1 MTRSAR
7 AAAVAEPSR
16 AALRAVGEVISAMA
30 VAPSLEATLQGLV
43 RAARTLASCRYAAVG
58 VPDGSGGFSHFI
70 TAGMSDELI
79 AAIGRLPRTHGL
91 LSAMLERPKPHRTSD
106 ISKDPRFEWWP
117 AAHPRMT
124 SFLGVPILSAGEVV
138 GAFYLT
144 DKIGADEFSDQDQE
158 LIELFAAHAAVAI
171 ATARVHERS
180 RELSVVEERNRLA
193 RDLHDAV
200 SQTLFSLTLTAEAA
214 SELLDRDTEAAR
226 AQLAEVRRLAAEAR
240 EEMRSLVFQ
249 LRPADLEADGLVAT
263 LRKHVDVL
271 GRVHAADVE
280 LTVRGQTEPDAPVQR
295 ELYRIAQEALQN
307 ALKHSGA
314 GRIGV
319 GLDLDP
325 ARTRLVV
332 SDDGSGFDPADP
344 RVRSQHLGVT
354 VMAERARAVGGRLDL
369 RSAPGRGTTVTA
381 EVPGG

>member
-1 MTRSAR
+1 MQVAGESIPLSAR
-7 AAAVAEPSR
+7 ILAVVDAWESMTEGRPH
-16 AALRAVGEVISAMA
+16 
-30 VAPSLEATLQGLV
+30 
-43 RAARTLASCRYAAVG
+43 RAARS
-58 VPDGSGGFSHFI
+58 
-70 TAGMSDELI
+70 
-79 AAIGRLPRTHGL
+79 
-91 LSAMLERPKPHRTSD
+91 
-106 ISKDPRFEWWP
+106 
-117 AAHPRMT
+117 
-124 SFLGVPILSAGEVV
+124 
-138 GAFYLT
+138 
-144 DKIGADEFSDQDQE
+144 
-158 LIELFAAHAAVAI
+158 
-171 ATARVHERS
+171 
-180 RELSVVEERNRLA
+180 
-193 RDLHDAV
+193 
-200 SQTLFSLTLTAEAA
+200 
-214 SELLDRDTEAAR
+214 
-226 AQLAEVRRLAAEAR
+226 AAEAR

-263 LRKHVDVL
+263 LRKHVEVL

-280 LTVRGQTEPDAPVQR
+280 LTVRGHAEPDASVQR

-319 GLDLDP
+319 ELELDP

-369 RSAPGRGTTVTA
+369 RSAPGEGATVTA

>member
-16 AALRAVGEVISAMA
+16 AALRAVGEVIAA
-30 VAPSLEATLQGLV
+30 ITVAPSLEATLQGLV

-91 LSAMLERPKPHRTSD
+91 LSAMLERPQPHRTSD

-263 LRKHVDVL
+263 LRKHVEVL

>member
-16 AALRAVGEVISAMA
+16 AALRAVGEVIAA
-30 VAPSLEATLQGLV
+30 ITVAPSLEATLQGLV

-91 LSAMLERPKPHRTSD
+91 LSAMLERPQPHRTSD

-319 GLDLDP
+319 ELDLDP
-325 ARTRLVV
+325 ALIRLVV
-332 SDDGSGFDPADP
+332 TDDGAGFDPADP

>member
-16 AALRAVGEVISAMA
+16 AALRAVGEVIAA
-30 VAPSLEATLQGLV
+30 ITVAPSLEATLQGLV

-91 LSAMLERPKPHRTSD
+91 LSAMLERPQPHRTSD

-319 GLDLDP
+319 ELDLDP

>member
-1 MTRSAR
+1 MMRSAGESS
-7 AAAVAEPSR
+7 VAEPSG
-16 AALRAVGEVISAMA
+16 AALRAVGEVIAAMA

-70 TAGMSDELI
+70 TAGMSAELI

-91 LSAMLERPKPHRTSD
+91 LSAMLERPQPHRTSD

-180 RELSVVEERNRLA
+180 RELTVVEERNRLA

-226 AQLAEVRRLAAEAR
+226 AQLAEVRRLAGEAR

-263 LRKHVDVL
+263 LRKHVEVL

-280 LTVRGQTEPDAPVQR
+280 LEVRGEAEPDASVQR

-319 GLDLDP
+319 ELDLGP
-325 ARTRLVV
+325 ALTRLVV
-332 SDDGSGFDPADP
+332 TDDGSGFDPADP

-369 RSAPGRGTTVTA
+369 RSAPGEGTTVTA

>member
-16 AALRAVGEVISAMA
+16 AALRAVGEVIAA
-30 VAPSLEATLQGLV
+30 ITVAPSLEATLQGLV

-91 LSAMLERPKPHRTSD
+91 LSAMLERPQPHRTSD

-138 GAFYLT
+138 GAFYLI

>member
-7 AAAVAEPSR
+7 AAAVAEPSG
-16 AALRAVGEVISAMA
+16 AALRAVGEVIAAMA

-70 TAGMSDELI
+70 TAGMSADLI

-91 LSAMLERPKPHRTSD
+91 LSAMLERPQPHRTSD

-144 DKIGADEFSDQDQE
+144 DKIGANEFSDQDQE

-214 SELLDRDTEAAR
+214 SELLDRDTEA
-226 AQLAEVRRLAAEAR
+226 R

-263 LRKHVDVL
+263 LRKHVEVL
-271 GRVHAADVE
+271 GRVHAAEVE
-280 LTVRGQTEPDAPVQR
+280 LTVRGEDEPDAAVQR

-314 GRIGV
+314 RRIAV
-319 GLDLDP
+319 ELDLDP
-325 ARTRLVV
+325 ALTRIVV
-332 SDDGSGFDPADP
+332 TDDGAGFDPADP

-354 VMAERARAVGGRLDL
+354 VMAERARAVGGRLHL
-369 RSAPGRGTTVTA
+369 RSVPGEGTTVTA

>member
-1 MTRSAR
+1 MTRPAR
-7 AAAVAEPSR
+7 APGAEPAG
-16 AALRAVGEVISAMA
+16 AALRAVGEVVAAMA
-30 VAPSLEATLQGLV
+30 AAPSLEATLHGLV
-43 RAARTLASCRYAAVG
+43 QAARRLADCRYAAIG
-58 VPDGSGGFSHFI
+58 VPDGSGGFAQFI
-70 TAGMSDELI
+70 TTGMSDELI
-79 AAIGRLPRTHGL
+79 AAIGPLPRTHGL
-91 LSAMLERPKPHRTSD
+91 LGAMLERPQPHRTPD
-106 ISKDPRFEWWP
+106 ISRDPRFEWWP

-124 SFLGVPILSAGEVV
+124 SFLGVPIVSAGEVV

-144 DKIGADEFSDQDQE
+144 DKIGADEFADADQE

-214 SELLDRDTEAAR
+214 AELLDRDPAAAR
-226 AQLAEVRRLAAEAR
+226 AQLAEVGRLAAEAR
-240 EEMRSLVFQ
+240 AEMRSLVFQ

-271 GRVHAADVE
+271 GRVHPARVE
-280 LTVRGQTEPDAPVQR
+280 MVVRGDGVPAAATQR

-314 GRIGV
+314 ARIT
-319 GLDLDP
+319 LELEL
-325 ARTRLVV
+325 A
-332 SDDGSGFDPADP
+332 GSGGTLTVIDNGGGFDIADP
-344 RVRSQHLGVT
+344 LARSQHLGLT
-354 VMAERARAVGGRLDL
+354 VMQERARTVGGRLEL
-369 RSAPGRGTTVTA
+369 RSRPGEGTTVRV

>member
-16 AALRAVGEVISAMA
+16 AALRAVGEVIAA
-30 VAPSLEATLQGLV
+30 ITVAPSLEATLQGLV

-58 VPDGSGGFSHFI
+58 VPDGGGGFSHFI

-91 LSAMLERPKPHRTSD
+91 LSAMLERPQPHRTSD

>member
-1 MTRSAR
+1 MTRPAR
-7 AAAVAEPSR
+7 DSSVAEPSG
-16 AALRAVGEVISAMA
+16 AALRAVGEVIAAMA
-30 VAPSLEATLQGLV
+30 AAPSLEATLQGLV

-91 LSAMLERPKPHRTSD
+91 LSAMLERPEPYRTSD
-106 ISKDPRFEWWP
+106 ISRDPRFEWWP

-124 SFLGVPILSAGEVV
+124 SFLGVPVVSAGEVV

-144 DKIGADEFSDQDQE
+144 DKIGADEFSDRDQE

-249 LRPADLEADGLVAT
+249 LRPADLESDGLVAT
-263 LRKHVDVL
+263 LQKHVAVL
-271 GRVHAADVE
+271 GRVHPAAVA
-280 LTVRGQTEPDAPVQR
+280 LAVRGSGEPDAPVQR
-295 ELYRIAQEALQN
+295 ELFRIAQEALQN
-307 ALKHSGA
+307 ALKHAGA
-314 GRIGV
+314 SRIAV
-319 GLDLDP
+319 ELDLDP
-325 ARTRLVV
+325 ARTRLAVA
-332 SDDGSGFDPADP
+332 DDGAGFDPSDP
-344 RVRSQHLGVT
+344 RVRSRHLGVT

-369 RSAPGRGTTVTA
+369 RSAPGEGTTVA
-381 EVPGG
+381 VEVPRG

>member
-1 MTRSAR
+1 
-7 AAAVAEPSR
+7 
-16 AALRAVGEVISAMA
+16 MA

-70 TAGMSDELI
+70 TAGMSAELI

-91 LSAMLERPKPHRTSD
+91 LSAMLERPQPHRTSD

-263 LRKHVDVL
+263 LRKHVEVL

-280 LTVRGQTEPDAPVQR
+280 LTVRGQTEPDASVQR

-319 GLDLDP
+319 ELDLDP
-325 ARTRLVV
+325 ALTRLVV
-332 SDDGSGFDPADP
+332 TDDGSGFDPTDP

-369 RSAPGRGTTVTA
+369 RSAPGEGTTVTA

>member
-16 AALRAVGEVISAMA
+16 AALRAVGEVIAA
-30 VAPSLEATLQGLV
+30 ITVAPSLEATLQGLV

-91 LSAMLERPKPHRTSD
+91 LSAMLERPQPHRTSD

>member
-1 MTRSAR
+1 MTQPAR
-7 AAAVAEPSR
+7 DSGVAEPSG
-16 AALRAVGEVISAMA
+16 AALGAVGEVIAAMA
-30 VAPSLEATLQGLV
+30 AAPSLEATLQGLV
-43 RAARTLASCRYAAVG
+43 RAARTLAGCRYAAVG
-58 VPDGSGGFSHFI
+58 VPDGRGGFSHFI

-91 LSAMLERPKPHRTSD
+91 LSAMLERPEPYRTSD
-106 ISKDPRFEWWP
+106 ITRDPRFEWWP
-117 AAHPRMT
+117 AAHPRMS
-124 SFLGVPILSAGEVV
+124 SFLGVPVLSAGEVV

-144 DKIGADEFSDQDQE
+144 DKIGADEFSDGDQE

-180 RELSVVEERNRLA
+180 RELSVVEERNRIA

-263 LRKHVDVL
+263 LQKHVEVL
-271 GRVHAADVE
+271 DRVHPARVE
-280 LTVRGQTEPDAPVQR
+280 LAVRGSGGPDAAVQR
-295 ELYRIAQEALQN
+295 ELFRIAQEALQN
-307 ALKHSGA
+307 ALKHAGA
-314 GRIGV
+314 TRIAV
-319 GLDLDP
+319 ELDLDP
-325 ARTRLVV
+325 ARTRLAVV
-332 SDDGSGFDPADP
+332 DDGAGFDPSDP

-369 RSAPGRGTTVTA
+369 RSAPGAGTTVA
-381 EVPGG
+381 VEVTRG

>member
-7 AAAVAEPSR
+7 AVAVAEPSR

-280 LTVRGQTEPDAPVQR
+280 LEVRGEGEPDAAVQR

-319 GLDLDP
+319 ELDLDP
-325 ARTRLVV
+325 ALIRLVV
-332 SDDGSGFDPADP
+332 TDDGVGFDPADP

-369 RSAPGRGTTVTA
+369 RSAAGEGTTVTA
-381 EVPGG
+381 KVPGG

>member
-1 MTRSAR
+1 MTRF
-7 AAAVAEPSR
+7 AADSSVAEPSG
-16 AALRAVGEVISAMA
+16 AALRAVGEVVAAMA

-91 LSAMLERPKPHRTSD
+91 LSAMLERPQPHRTSD

-263 LRKHVDVL
+263 LRKHVEVL
-271 GRVHAADVE
+271 GRVHTADVE
-280 LTVRGQTEPDAPVQR
+280 LTVRGQAEPDAAVQR

-319 GLDLDP
+319 ELDLDP
-325 ARTRLVV
+325 ALIRLVV
-332 SDDGSGFDPADP
+332 TDDGVGFDPADP

-369 RSAPGRGTTVTA
+369 RSAPGEGATVTA

>member
-16 AALRAVGEVISAMA
+16 AALRAVGEVIAAMA

-43 RAARTLASCRYAAVG
+43 RAARPLASCRYAAVG

-91 LSAMLERPKPHRTSD
+91 LSAMLERPVPHRASD

-124 SFLGVPILSAGEVV
+124 PFLGVPILSAGEVV

-263 LRKHVDVL
+263 LRKHVEVL
-271 GRVHAADVE
+271 GRVHAAGLD
-280 LTVRGQTEPDAPVQR
+280 LTVRGNAEPDAGVQR

-319 GLDLDP
+319 ELDLDP

-332 SDDGSGFDPADP
+332 TDDGSGFDPADP

-369 RSAPGRGTTVTA
+369 RSAPGEGTTVTA

>member
-7 AAAVAEPSR
+7 AAAVAEPSG
-16 AALRAVGEVISAMA
+16 AALRAVGEVIAAMA

-91 LSAMLERPKPHRTSD
+91 LSAMLERPQPHRTSD

-263 LRKHVDVL
+263 LRKHVEVL
-271 GRVHAADVE
+271 GRVHTADVE
-280 LTVRGQTEPDAPVQR
+280 LTVRGQAEPDAAVQR

-307 ALKHSGA
+307 ALKHA
-314 GRIGV
+314 RAQRLEV
-319 GLDLDP
+319 RLDEGDGTVAL
-325 ARTRLVV
+325 LVR
-332 SDDGSGFDPADP
+332 DDGLGFDPTDP
-344 RVRSQHLGVT
+344 GRRSRRLGLT
-354 VMAERARAVGGRLDL
+354 SMEERAQRLGGALEI
-369 RSAPGRGTTVTA
+369 RSAPGAGTTIRLEA
-381 EVPGG
+381 PDG